1 MTKFQLRPPCTQS
14 QSWLTNAHPG
24 VQPRPL
30 CRALA
35 LCGLVAWPL
44 ANGAEGPSQTEVLLL
59 AASSWLGATTGA
71 SRGRSSLAAEGPP
84 QPEVLLLASSTW
96 NDARPAR
103 PPGSRTGRG
112 GSPRTAE
119 GPPQPEVLLLDVV
132 VNGQRQ
138 PEMARAEQWP
148 DGALLLAATTWT
160 DARLAPLAQ
169 GRTLSDGSAGYAL
182 DAIPG
187 ATYRVNRQNLSLEI
201 NAPATAFVGS
211 TLGLQGEATAAPSRP
226 HPGVLLNYDI
236 SVLRGAAGGPVT
248 SGATLEAVAFS
259 GVGNFV
265 NSALVRN
272 DGTVHTFERLDTF
285 WRYDMPARLE
295 TLVVGDTIGTGGG
308 WSRPARYGGIRWGR
322 DFGMRP
328 GFVTLPQISLSG
340 AAALPSTVEVLV
352 NNARRISQSVQPGPF
367 ELNNVPVITGAGDL
381 NLVVRDLLG
390 RETVVQQSYY
400 SSPRLLARGLT
411 DFSIEGGRLR
421 SGYGRDSRYGGAFG
435 TVTWRQGLSNSLTG
449 EARVELQADRR
460 AAGVDLA
467 SLLGQWGVGRMALA
481 ASSGKT
487 QGTQEQGQL
496 LQLGIERS
504 TPRGGGAVQY
514 ENASRGFAPF
524 GESVGPTVAAQR
536 AHESL
541 LASIGGALWGQV
553 SGGLSYVRQSR
564 WDGDKVQSL
573 SLSAST
579 PVGTRA
585 SVSLSLNKRLDGDR
599 AWRASVT
606 LRIPLENG
614 VFTSARVD
622 RASDG
627 KFSGTASAARNAP
640 AGPGLGWRVEGS
652 TQESQRAR
660 AALQYNTS
668 QAEFAMD
675 ANSDAKGQVAI
686 RGGARGTLGM
696 IAGMPFASRPIG
708 QGSFAVVEVKGVAG
722 VPVKRSHQVVAE
734 TDSRGL
740 AFVPGLL
747 PWQKNQI
754 EIDPVDLPLDTDL
767 GNMVQHVTPYAG
779 SGVVVKFD
787 VRRTRQALVVL
798 QQPNGAPVPVGT
810 RVQLLPGATEFIAG
824 RRGEVWLTDLAGDH
838 QRLRVTWASGGC
850 ELDLAVP
857 ANDGT
862 PAQIGPLACTKD

>member
-1 MTKFQLRPPCTQS
+1 MTKFQLRPPCTPS

-44 ANGAEGPSQTEVLLL
+44 ANGAEGPSQTGVLLL

-71 SRGRSSLAAEGPP
+71 SPGRSSLAAEGPP

-103 PPGSRTGRG
+103 PLGSRTGRG

-182 DAIPG
+182 DAVPG
-187 ATYRVNRQNLSLEI
+187 ATYRINRQNLSLEI

-211 TLGLQGEATAAPSRP
+211 TLGLQGEAAAAPSRQ

-236 SVLRGAAGGPVT
+236 SVLRGATGGPIT

-259 GVGNFV
+259 GIGNFV

-285 WRYDMPARLE
+285 WRYDMPTRLE

-421 SGYGRDSRYGGAFG
+421 SGYGRDSR
-435 TVTWRQGLSNSLTG
+435 
-449 EARVELQADRR
+449 
-460 AAGVDLA
+460 
-467 SLLGQWGVGRMALA
+467 
-481 ASSGKT
+481 
-487 QGTQEQGQL
+487 
-496 LQLGIERS
+496 
-504 TPRGGGAVQY
+504 
-514 ENASRGFAPF
+514 
-524 GESVGPTVAAQR
+524 
-536 AHESL
+536 
-541 LASIGGALWGQV
+541 
-553 SGGLSYVRQSR
+553 
-564 WDGDKVQSL
+564 
-573 SLSAST
+573 
-579 PVGTRA
+579 
-585 SVSLSLNKRLDGDR
+585 
-599 AWRASVT
+599 
-606 LRIPLENG
+606 
-614 VFTSARVD
+614 
-622 RASDG
+622 
-627 KFSGTASAARNAP
+627 
-640 AGPGLGWRVEGS
+640 
-652 TQESQRAR
+652 
-660 AALQYNTS
+660 
-668 QAEFAMD
+668 
-675 ANSDAKGQVAI
+675 
-686 RGGARGTLGM
+686 
-696 IAGMPFASRPIG
+696 
-708 QGSFAVVEVKGVAG
+708 
-722 VPVKRSHQVVAE
+722 
-734 TDSRGL
+734 
-740 AFVPGLL
+740 
-747 PWQKNQI
+747 
-754 EIDPVDLPLDTDL
+754 
-767 GNMVQHVTPYAG
+767 
-779 SGVVVKFD
+779 
-787 VRRTRQALVVL
+787 
-798 QQPNGAPVPVGT
+798 
-810 RVQLLPGATEFIAG
+810 
-824 RRGEVWLTDLAGDH
+824 
-838 QRLRVTWASGGC
+838 
-850 ELDLAVP
+850 
-857 ANDGT
+857 
-862 PAQIGPLACTKD
+862 